1 MEINWDNV
9 KVKYVSGLYKIDPE
23 YPTLEDFEWKLTFY
37 LVNKKKNFKF
47 SLKEVSKQFGF
58 SEELCTEYCKQLGE
72 NGVIDKDKLN
82 KFIGNNLIKK

>member
-37 LVNKKKNFKF
+37 LVNQKRDCKF
-47 SLKEVSKQFGF
+47 SLKEISKQFDF
-58 SEELCTEYCKQLGE
+58 SEELCEDYCTKLSKS
-72 NGVIDKDKLN
+72 GVLKLDKLN
-82 KFIGNNLIKK
+82 TFIGNGLIKT